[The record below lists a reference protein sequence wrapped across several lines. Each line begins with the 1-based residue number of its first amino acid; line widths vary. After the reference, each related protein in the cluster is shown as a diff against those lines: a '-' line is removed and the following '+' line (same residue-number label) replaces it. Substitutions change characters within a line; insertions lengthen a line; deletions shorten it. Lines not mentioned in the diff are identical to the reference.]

1 MKVTIKGILNES
13 NTEKYFNY
21 LRRVS
26 EVIDPPYVKNMKMY
40 DIPSDYWH
48 VVLSY
53 IFNTNGY
60 IDKHRLKRS
69 REKVID
75 FFDDDHNNHIYREDK
90 SGWFIYEWEWI
101 EGVGSKI
108 VKLTDPTGS
117 QEWEYNENGKTIRH
131 YINGKLFT
139 DKTLNESTKDDT
151 LYNRMLPLMKRPYGD
166 FLIKNGY
173 DYKMIIEQFKRLFNK
188 DVNVYFNDT
197 NIEVAEIITIIE
209 KLNDGQY
216 SLDVMD
222 EKNRGFTLYHE
233 SNYHDPTTIF
243 WEEQK
248 YGHHNVLNMDYV
260 WYVNS
265 FGKKKVTLIGKFN
278 SHTYSN
284 NRTTPGT
291 LPWDTLDERVRNDKF
306 FNLNY

>member
-1 MKVTIKGILNES
+1 MKVTIKGILKES

-26 EVIDPPYVKNMKMY
+26 EVIDPPYVKNMKMF

-60 IDKHRLKRS
+60 IDKHRLRRS
-69 REKVID
+69 RERVID
-75 FFDDDHNNHIYREDK
+75 FFDDDHNNHIYREDE
-90 SGWFIYEWEWI
+90 SGWFIYEWE
-101 EGVGSKI
+101 GNKI

-117 QEWEYNENGKTIRH
+117 QEWEYDENGKTIRH
-131 YINGKLFT
+131 YINGKLFS
-139 DKTLNESTKDDT
+139 DKTTLNESTKNDT

-173 DYKMIIEQFKRLFNK
+173 DYKMMEEQFKRLFNK
-188 DVNVYFNDT
+188 DVNVIYHKMGGDEHEEYS
-197 NIEVAEIITIIE
+197 IEV
-209 KLNDGQY
+209 
-216 SLDVMD
+216 MD
-222 EKNRGFTLYHE
+222 KKNLGFTLYHE
-233 SNYHDPTTIF
+233 TVIENDPTPF

-265 FGKKKVTLIGKFN
+265 FGTKKVTLIGKFN

-284 NRTTPGT
+284 KRTTPGT
-291 LPWDTLDERVRNDKF
+291 LSWDILDERVRNDKF

>member
-1 MKVTIKGILNES
+1 MKVTIKGILKES

-26 EVIDPPYVKNMKMY
+26 EVIDPPYVKNMKMF

-60 IDKHRLKRS
+60 IDKHRLRRS
-69 REKVID
+69 GGRIID

-90 SGWFIYEWEWI
+90 SGWFIYKWE
-101 EGVGSKI
+101 GNRI

-117 QEWEYNENGKTIRH
+117 QEWEYDENGNSIRH
-131 YINGKLFT
+131 YINGKLFS
-139 DKTLNESTKDDT
+139 DKTTLNESTKDDT

-173 DYKMIIEQFKRLFNK
+173 DYKMMEEQFKRLFNK
-188 DVNVYFNDT
+188 DVSVIYHKYGHGDNHEEYS
-197 NIEVAEIITIIE
+197 IEV
-209 KLNDGQY
+209 
-216 SLDVMD
+216 MD
-222 EKNRGFTLYHE
+222 KKNLGFTLYHE
-233 SNYHDPTTIF
+233 TVIENDPTPF
-243 WEEQK
+243 WEDQK

-265 FGKKKVTLIGKFN
+265 YGKKKVTLIGMYN

-284 NRTTPGT
+284 SRITPGT
-291 LPWDTLDERVRNDKF
+291 LPWDVLDERVRNDKF
-306 FNLNY
+306 FNINY